1 MLIGLTGFWPGNNQ
15 PPGNIAPW
23 RRPSSHHVLSRVS
36 RSGDS
41 MALRYLPPLPRSTR
55 MSIRSP
61 STLPIYPHHR
71 RRSARHDA
79 GAENKHPKHFLG
91 RRPLCPDV
99 ITRLHRAFPSGSGS
113 CADSPACAA
122 RRRAMTRFRPR
133 TRRRRPRMAR
143 MCPDQKPIADLG
155 LAVCNFGKP
164 GRKREDKGMS
174 EGVKRRSTLA
184 EQMFSALAP
193 TTDIA
198 QQGRHVCLVP
208 AGRQHR
214 FGHQLRD

>member
-1 MLIGLTGFWPGNNQ
+1 
-15 PPGNIAPW
+15 
-23 RRPSSHHVLSRVS
+23 
-36 RSGDS
+36 
-41 MALRYLPPLPRSTR
+41 LPRSTR

-61 STLPIYPHHR
+61 STLPIYPRHR

-91 RRPLCPDV
+91 RRLSSDVRPLCPDV

-133 TRRRRPRMAR
+133 TRRRQPRMAR

-164 GRKREDKGMS
+164 GRKARRQGNVRKGS
-174 EGVKRRSTLA
+174 KTVLTAPKRHFRSSPINGHIIGPL
-184 EQMFSALAP
+184 
-193 TTDIA
+193 
-198 QQGRHVCLVP
+198 RHVSKVP
-208 AGRQHR
+208 IGRRETGSCCTSDLARDDVQEVR
-214 FGHQLRD
+214 QYDFGREVIRSFADPDGSHPFIKPFR

>member
-1 MLIGLTGFWPGNNQ
+1 MLIGLTGFWPGNDQ

-61 STLPIYPHHR
+61 STLPIYPRHR

-133 TRRRRPRMAR
+133 TRRRQPRMAR

-164 GRKREDKGMS
+164 GRKARRQGNVRKGS
-174 EGVKRRSTLA
+174 IATGRSPLN
-184 EQMFSALAP
+184 QMRSP
-193 TTDIA
+193 QWPERT
-198 QQGRHVCLVP
+198 
-208 AGRQHR
+208 
-214 FGHQLRD
+214 

>member
-1 MLIGLTGFWPGNNQ
+1 VLIGLSGFWPGNNQ

-61 STLPIYPHHR
+61 STLPIYPRHR

-91 RRPLCPDV
+91 RRLSSDVRPLCPDV

-133 TRRRRPRMAR
+133 TRRRQPRMAR

-164 GRKREDKGMS
+164 GRKARRQGNVRRGS
-174 EGVKRRSTLA
+174 FATGSNQLQVRPCPQCRRKRK
-184 EQMFSALAP
+184 
-193 TTDIA
+193 
-198 QQGRHVCLVP
+198 
-208 AGRQHR
+208 
-214 FGHQLRD
+214 